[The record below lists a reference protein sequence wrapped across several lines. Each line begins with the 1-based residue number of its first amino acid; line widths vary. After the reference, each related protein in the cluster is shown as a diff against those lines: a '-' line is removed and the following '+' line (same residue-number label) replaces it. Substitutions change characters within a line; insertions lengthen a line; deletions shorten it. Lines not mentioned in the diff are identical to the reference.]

1 MQNIKKRFDGDDLD
15 DIHAAGHQSPHYSRA
30 SGALSRQS
38 ADHARYD
45 ADPQLLSDD
54 FSAFDLR
61 DHDHEGWS
69 IWTLTYFAHG

>member
-1 MQNIKKRFDGDDLD
+1 MQNIRKRFDGDDLA
-15 DIHAAGHQSPHYSRA
+15 DIRAGEGHQSPLYSRA
-30 SGALSRQS
+30 SGELSRRS

-61 DHDHEGWS
+61 DHDGVFRRTMHAYIFGW
-69 IWTLTYFAHG
+69 